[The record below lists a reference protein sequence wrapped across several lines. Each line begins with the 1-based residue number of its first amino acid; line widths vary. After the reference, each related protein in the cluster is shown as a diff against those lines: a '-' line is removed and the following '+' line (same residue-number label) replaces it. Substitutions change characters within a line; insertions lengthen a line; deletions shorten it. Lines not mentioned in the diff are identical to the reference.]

1 MKRKIGF
8 ISNSSIESP
17 QTNDV
22 LTYDS
27 QEEVWKNVPITN
39 LPSALTVGDINT
51 TPNDKG
57 ATINSQNQLQLCVA
71 DGTHRGVLYG
81 HTEFISGTETDTNTT
96 LGYQSGGSISSP
108 NKENITAIGY
118 KAYKNYTGQ
127 WVGTDTT
134 VIGQRALEN
143 AQNIAL
149 STVIGCEAGA
159 ILQDLIPGSPPSAG
173 NELIAIGYGAA
184 GRNATKT
191 IRKAFNCIHIG
202 NNTDSDTQDASEQIV
217 LGHNVTGRNQEMTV
231 GNYIHQVRWLGLLNH
246 GTGSNLFYPLTVDNN
261 NVMMRF
267 KVPSWQVRLDT
278 SFSVPHATGTTVVF
292 NTLVFEVSP
301 SSSFYNVSSGEYTCP
316 YDGIYWV
323 QASVRFAAANTSLSM
338 VISKNG
344 DALPNAPYDTRQGS
358 STTQTTL
365 HCSGIRRCLQGEK
378 LSVIVSQ
385 ISGSSLSLISQQCNF
400 SGHWVGPIS

>member
-1 MKRKIGF
+1 
-8 ISNSSIESP
+8 
-17 QTNDV
+17 
-22 LTYDS
+22 
-27 QEEVWKNVPITN
+27 
-39 LPSALTVGDINT
+39 
-51 TPNDKG
+51 
-57 ATINSQNQLQLCVA
+57 
-71 DGTHRGVLYG
+71 
-81 HTEFISGTETDTNTT
+81 
-96 LGYQSGGSISSP
+96 
-108 NKENITAIGY
+108 
-118 KAYKNYTGQ
+118 
-127 WVGTDTT
+127 
-134 VIGQRALEN
+134 
-143 AQNIAL
+143 
-149 STVIGCEAGA
+149 
-159 ILQDLIPGSPPSAG
+159 
-173 NELIAIGYGAA
+173 
-184 GRNATKT
+184 
-191 IRKAFNCIHIG
+191 
-202 NNTDSDTQDASEQIV
+202 V